1 MHRNIQCLRVTRV
14 DYDDYGD
21 HHANHDDDG
30 DHHAYHDGDGD
41 HHAYHDGDR
50 YGERY

>member
-21 HHANHDDDG
+21 HHANHGG
-30 DHHAYHDGDGD
+30 DHYGDTDFATDQQEESSRWG
-41 HHAYHDGDR
+41 
-50 YGERY
+50 

>member
-21 HHANHDDDG
+21 HHIANHDG
-30 DHHAYHDGDGD
+30 DYYGDTDFATDQQEESSRWG
-41 HHAYHDGDR
+41 
-50 YGERY
+50 